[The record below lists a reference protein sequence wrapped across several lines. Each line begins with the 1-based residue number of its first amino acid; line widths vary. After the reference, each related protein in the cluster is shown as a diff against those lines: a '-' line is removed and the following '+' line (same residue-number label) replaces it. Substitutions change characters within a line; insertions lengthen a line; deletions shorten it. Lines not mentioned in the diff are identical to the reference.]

1 MATVI
6 FIDIV
11 KFSEYSS
18 ALSPS
23 QIMEHLSIIFSKFDS
38 IVSKYPLV
46 TKIKLIGDVYMA
58 AAGLFNP
65 EEPPQNHAAQTINFA
80 LDALQALEEINAQ
93 LSSNLKVRIGIN
105 TNGPLIA
112 GVLGTD
118 KPVFDIIGDPINVSS
133 RLQSTAV
140 PNTIQISE
148 ETFKVICNLNYNI
161 EKLGEIELKGKG
173 KKIAYIVRSAVMGS
187 FYQQSSES
195 DET

>member
-1 MATVI
+1 
-6 FIDIV
+6 
-11 KFSEYSS
+11 
-18 ALSPS
+18 
-23 QIMEHLSIIFSKFDS
+23 MEHLSIIFAKFDS
-38 IVSKYPLV
+38 MCAKYPLI

-65 EEPPQNHAAQTINFA
+65 EEPPQNHASQTVNFA
-80 LDALQALEEINAQ
+80 LDALQVLDEVNAM
-93 LSSNLKVRIGIN
+93 LNANLKVRIGIN

-148 ETFKVICNLNYNI
+148 GTFKLICNLNYNI
-161 EKLGEIELKGKG
+161 EKRGEIELKGKG
-173 KKIAYIVRSAVMGS
+173 KKVAYVVRSMIAGS
-187 FYQQSSES
+187 FYQQSSELE
-195 DET
+195 DI